1 MLLPSVLS
9 TAALAWTANAFLLP
23 PEIPTTLDKITHKSV
38 VPSTL
43 GDHKSQIVK
52 LDCSSCPYA
61 LNSRRHGLNEWTQDV
76 KSDLE
81 LEFTTEGKSLKLNGV
96 PFYTAGARFAP
107 VPLSVKQIKKPGDD
121 GTSSNKMEGY
131 NGNLRLSYS
140 LEIQN
145 VVRGEDG
152 VVTEILM
159 TIMGLDTQMIN
170 VDDIK
175 ISLLALHEQEVNLL
189 SLTTSNLSAA
199 DPVIYQLMIHSIQ
212 PVTPKFDAHAAKCTT
227 ILCRFTA
234 KFASAIKSAKSR
246 VKTAAHKVKCFCTKC
261 IHAFARPFRHSGRPR
276 PHLVSSHHRPA
287 KGNKGQGVRLPT
299 HNRIRPEQ
307 LQRPHAHHGGRI
319 ARPHGWMH
327 SFAVGAKHILSYVV
341 LPILFGVI
349 FGLAASAVGMLVGHV
364 VVLVWLKLRRGKK
377 STQVAYHKVETEEKE
392 PLPKYEDL
400 DDITE
405 DMPQEKV

>member
-23 PEIPTTLDKITHKSV
+23 PENPTTLDKATHKSV
-38 VPSTL
+38 IPSTL
-43 GDHKSQIVK
+43 GDHKSQLVK

-61 LNSRRHGLNEWTQDV
+61 LNSRRHGLNEWTQNV

-81 LEFTTEGKSLKLNGV
+81 LQFTTEGNSLKLNGV
-96 PFYTAGARFAP
+96 PFYTVGARFAP
-107 VPLSVKQIKKPGDD
+107 VPLSAKQIKKSGLD
-121 GTSSNKMEGY
+121 GIGSKKLEGY

-152 VVTEILM
+152 AATEILM

-175 ISLLALHEQEVNLL
+175 ITLLALHGEKSNNEQE
-189 SLTTSNLSAA
+189 
-199 DPVIYQLMIHSIQ
+199 LMIHSIGA
-212 PVTPKFDAHAAKCTT
+212 VAPKFDAHAAKCTT

-276 PHLVSSHHRPA
+276 PHHVTPHHRPA
-287 KGNKGQGVRLPT
+287 KGNNGQGVRLPT

-307 LQRPHAHHGGRI
+307 LQRPHTHHGGRI

-327 SFAVGAKHILSYVV
+327 SFSVGAKRILSYLV
-341 LPILFGVI
+341 LPILLGVV
-349 FGLAASAVGMLVGHV
+349 FGLAASAIGMLVGHI
-364 VVLVWLKLRRGKK
+364 VVLVWLKLRRGKT
-377 STQVAYHKVETEEKE
+377 SSQVAYHKVETEEKE

-405 DMPQEKV
+405 AMPQEKV